1 MACSSVVLVTCAFLG
16 EGLVKGRIRHRNQ
29 RVLSSLAA
37 SIATPG
43 INCFDFDRPAPQKSD
58 FGTSFGGGCAKCSG
72 LFCFFVRV
80 TQKNFLLDRPPNNP
94 SP

>member
-29 RVLSSLAA
+29 RVLSSVAA

-43 INCFDFDRPAPQKSD
+43 INCFDFGRPAPQKSD
-58 FGTSFGGGCAKCSG
+58 FGT
-72 LFCFFVRV
+72 FF
-80 TQKNFLLDRPPNNP
+80 NLLRLRMR
-94 SP
+94 

>member
-1 MACSSVVLVTCAFLG
+1 MASPRRRVACSSVVLVTCAFLG

-37 SIATPG
+37 SIATPS

-58 FGTSFGGGCAKCSG
+58 FGTSSGGGYA
-72 LFCFFVRV
+72 
-80 TQKNFLLDRPPNNP
+80 
-94 SP
+94 